1 MPTANGRGKP
11 ASRGKPVISELAQAV
26 GVSPTTVSH
35 VFNKPERVAAATRER
50 VLKAA
55 AEMGYTGPNPTARQL
70 RRGRAD
76 AVGVLYTDE
85 LGFAFEDP
93 ATASILGGLSRV
105 CGARDLNLLL
115 VPLGPSSSGAR
126 SAALA
131 SAAVDGFV
139 VYSVP
144 ERAPGLDMV
153 LNRGLPTVII
163 DSPQDVPT
171 AAFVGLDDRG
181 ATRSLAEH
189 LLQLGHRRIGII
201 ASRLGTSRY
210 NGPAGPERWQDAPYV
225 VISERI
231 RGVHDALAG
240 APGDVPLEE
249 RFDNTAES
257 GAQGLHDLLDRHPD
271 LTAVCCLTDVLA
283 LGALTA
289 AAQRGLTVP
298 DDLTI
303 TGWDD
308 LPEARRAG
316 LTTIGQP
323 LAGKGQT
330 AGELLLDIGS
340 TAEPRRVIL
349 PTSLEIRR
357 TSGPP
362 PLARRH
368 V

>member
-1 MPTANGRGKP
+1 MPTASGR
-11 ASRGKPVISELAQAV
+11 SKPVISELARAA

-35 VFNKPERVAAATRER
+35 VFNKPERVAPATRER

-76 AVGVLYTDE
+76 AIGVIYTDE

-105 CGARDLNLLL
+105 CGAHDLNLLL
-115 VPLGPSSSGAR
+115 VPLGPSASGVR

-131 SAAVDGFV
+131 SAGVDGFV

-144 ERAPGLDMV
+144 EQAPGLDLV
-153 LNRGLPTVII
+153 LQRGLPTVII
-163 DSPQDVPT
+163 DSPQNIPT

-181 ATRSLAEH
+181 ATKALAEH

-210 NGPAGPERWQDAPYV
+210 NGTAGPERWREAPYV
-225 VISERI
+225 IIANRI
-231 RGVHDALAG
+231 RGIHDALAG
-240 APGDVPLEE
+240 FPGEAPIEE
-249 RFDNTAES
+249 RFDNTIES
-257 GAQGLHDLLDRHPD
+257 GTQALHDLLDRHPD

-289 AAQRGLTVP
+289 ASQRGLAVP

-308 LPEARRAG
+308 LPEARRVG

-330 AGELLLDIGS
+330 AGELLLAGES
-340 TAEPRRVIL
+340 TATPRRVIL
-349 PTSLEIRR
+349 PTSVEIRR
-357 TSGPP
+357 TSAPP
-362 PLARRH
+362 PRGR
-368 V
+368 

>member
-1 MPTANGRGKP
+1 MPPANGR
-11 ASRGKPVISELAQAV
+11 SKPVISELARAA

-55 AEMGYTGPNPTARQL
+55 AELGYTGPNPTARQL

-144 ERAPGLDMV
+144 RDAPGLDLV

-171 AAFVGLDDRG
+171 ASFVGLDDRG
-181 ATRSLAEH
+181 ATRLLTEH

-201 ASRLGTSRY
+201 SSRLGTAPY
-210 NGPAGPERWQDAPYV
+210 NGPAGPDRWREAPYV
-225 VISERI
+225 IIANRI
-231 RGVHDALAG
+231 RGVHDATGA
-240 APGDVPLEE
+240 APGDLPLEE

-257 GAQGLHDLLDRHPD
+257 GAQALHDLLDRHPD

-289 AAQRGLTVP
+289 AAQRGLQVP
-298 DDLTI
+298 EDLTI

-308 LPEARRAG
+308 LPEARRSG

-323 LAGKGQT
+323 LAGKGQM
-330 AGELLLDIGS
+330 AGELLIEL
-340 TAEPRRVIL
+340 TATLSPRRVTL
-349 PTSLEIRR
+349 PTSIEIRR

-362 PLARRH
+362 PLARP
-368 V
+368 

>member
-1 MPTANGRGKP
+1 MPS
-11 ASRGKPVISELAQAV
+11 ASGRGKPVISELAQAA

-55 AEMGYTGPNPTARQL
+55 AELGYTGPDPTARHL

-76 AVGVLYTDE
+76 AIGVVYTDE

-115 VPLGPSSSGAR
+115 VPLGLSASGVR

-131 SAAVDGFV
+131 SAAIDGFV

-144 ERAPGLDMV
+144 QGAPGLDLV
-153 LNRGLPTVII
+153 LNRALPTVII
-163 DSPQDVPT
+163 DSPQNVPT

-181 ATRSLAEH
+181 TTRSLAEH
-189 LLQLGHRRIGII
+189 LLRLGHRRIGII
-201 ASRLGTSRY
+201 ASRLGTTPY
-210 NGPAGPERWQDAPYV
+210 NGPAGTDRWADAPYV
-225 VISERI
+225 IIANRI
-231 RGVHDALAG
+231 RGIHDALSA
-240 APGDVPLEE
+240 APGDVPIEE
-249 RFDNTAES
+249 RFDNTIES
-257 GAQGLHDLLDRHPD
+257 GTQALHDLLDRHPD

-289 AAQRGLTVP
+289 AAQRRLHVP

-308 LPEARRAG
+308 LPEARRVG
-316 LTTIGQP
+316 LTTISQP
-323 LAGKGQT
+323 LAGKGQA
-330 AGELLLDIGS
+330 AGELLLGAGAD
-340 TAEPRRVIL
+340 EPRRVIL
-349 PTSLEIRR
+349 PTRVEIRR

-362 PLARRH
+362 APTRR
-368 V
+368 

>member
-1 MPTANGRGKP
+1 MPGG
-11 ASRGKPVISELAQAV
+11 SGRGKPVISELAQAA

-55 AEMGYTGPNPTARQL
+55 AELGYTGPDPTARQL

-105 CGARDLNLLL
+105 CGARSLSLLL
-115 VPLGPSSSGAR
+115 VPLGPSSSGVR
-126 SAALA
+126 PAALA

-144 ERAPGLDMV
+144 RGAPGLD
-153 LNRGLPTVII
+153 LALSRALPTVVI
-163 DSPQDVPT
+163 DSPQDVPS
-171 AAFVGLDDRG
+171 ASFVGIDDRG
-181 ATRSLAEH
+181 ATRLLTEH
-189 LLQLGHRRIGII
+189 LLRLGHRRLGII
-201 ASRLGTSRY
+201 SSRLGTTPY
-210 NGPAGPERWQDAPYV
+210 NGPSGPDRWADAPYV
-225 VISERI
+225 IIAERI
-231 RGVHDALAG
+231 RGVHDAL
-240 APGDVPLEE
+240 GDAAQVPLEE

-257 GAQGLHDLLDRHPD
+257 GAQALHDLLERHPD

-289 AAQRGLTVP
+289 AAQRGLAVP
-298 DDLTI
+298 GDLTI

-316 LTTIGQP
+316 LTTISQP
-323 LAGKGQT
+323 LAGKGAA
-330 AGELLLDIGS
+330 AGELLLEVTSGS
-340 TAEPRRVIL
+340 SPRRLIL
-349 PTSLEIRR
+349 PTGVEVRR
-357 TSGPP
+357 TSAPP
-362 PLARRH
+362 RPR
-368 V
+368 